1 MPPVLALI
9 DDLLFLSRVREA
21 ARGTGVDVRPVR
33 RPADAVSGVREG
45 ARLVVVDAD
54 SARLPWREVVAAVR
68 AAQPA
73 PRACVV
79 AFVSHVHAD
88 HAAAARAAGCD
99 RVLARSAF
107 VLELPALM
115 AGAAASPTVQEEP
128 TP

>member
-1 MPPVLALI
+1 MSPVLALV

-21 ARGTGVDVRPVR
+21 ARATGVEVRSVR
-33 RPADAVSGVREG
+33 GAADTVAGVREG

-54 SARLPWREVVAAVR
+54 STRLPWRDAVAAVR
-68 AAQPA
+68 GIEPNPGA
-73 PRACVV
+73 RVV

-115 AGAAASPTVQEEP
+115 AGAATSPTVQEEP